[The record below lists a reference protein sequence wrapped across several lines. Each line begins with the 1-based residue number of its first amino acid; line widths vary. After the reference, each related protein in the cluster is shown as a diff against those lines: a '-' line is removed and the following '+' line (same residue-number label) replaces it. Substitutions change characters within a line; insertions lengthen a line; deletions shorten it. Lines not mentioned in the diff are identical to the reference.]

1 MSSISLERPIQL
13 PLFVNNQPSNNSI
26 IRMSVSPSLN
36 SVHSNQSSD
45 ASASDS
51 SSGQTSHGHRSATD
65 VGTLVE
71 LGEDII
77 TLTNYVKSFR
87 EALSKIKKIFTIDQ
101 ASGQMMKPETRRIQA
116 HERLGEVLRILR
128 LILEKFPAI
137 RSTELLMAAGNMINR
152 VKGTKNPLIIILC
165 DRHARILFNFN

>member
-13 PLFVNNQPSNNSI
+13 PLFVNQPNSI
-26 IRMSVSPSLN
+26 VRMSVSPSLN

-87 EALSKIKKIFTIDQ
+87 EALSKIKKIFTMDQ

-152 VKGTKNPLIIILC
+152 VKGK
-165 DRHARILFNFN
+165 RITLWI

>member
-1 MSSISLERPIQL
+1 MSSISLERPIHL
-13 PLFVNNQPSNNSI
+13 PLFVNPTAKST
-26 IRMSVSPSLN
+26 RMSVSPSLN

-45 ASASDS
+45 ASASDCSPSPGHES
-51 SSGQTSHGHRSATD
+51 SAGGS
-65 VGTLVE
+65 LVE

-87 EALSKIKKIFTIDQ
+87 EALAKIKKIFNVDQ
-101 ASGQMMKPETRRIQA
+101 STGQMMKPETRRIQA

-152 VKGTKNPLIIILC
+152 VKGNNIDFSLQFL
-165 DRHARILFNFN
+165 